1 MSNTS
6 IDLNRRELFGVAAI
20 AATTFAIAA
29 SAAESPALA
38 PAFSSSTELKPLPF
52 DPAKLKGLSERLLKS
67 HWENNYGGSVRA
79 LAAVKQRLAAAASDK
94 DLPAYL
100 YNEIKR
106 EHLLRNGSVTLHD
119 FYFGNLGGNGQ
130 AGAAERTRI
139 ASAFGSF
146 DAWETEFRRI
156 ANGLGG
162 GSGWVVLGYNTHNKQ
177 LENFWMADH
186 AHAPAATQPILVLDM
201 YEHAYHIDFGAAVA
215 GYIDGFMQNIN
226 WEVIAERLQRISA

>member
-106 EHLLRNGSVTLHD
+106 EH
-119 FYFGNLGGNGQ
+119 
-130 AGAAERTRI
+130 
-139 ASAFGSF
+139 
-146 DAWETEFRRI
+146 
-156 ANGLGG
+156 
-162 GSGWVVLGYNTHNKQ
+162 
-177 LENFWMADH
+177 
-186 AHAPAATQPILVLDM
+186 
-201 YEHAYHIDFGAAVA
+201 
-215 GYIDGFMQNIN
+215 
-226 WEVIAERLQRISA
+226 

>member
-1 MSNTS
+1 M
-6 IDLNRRELFGVAAI
+6 
-20 AATTFAIAA
+20 
-29 SAAESPALA
+29 
-38 PAFSSSTELKPLPF
+38 
-52 DPAKLKGLSERLLKS
+52 
-67 HWENNYGGSVRA
+67 
-79 LAAVKQRLAAAASDK
+79 
-94 DLPAYL
+94 
-100 YNEIKR
+100 
-106 EHLLRNGSVTLHD
+106 RNGSVTLHD